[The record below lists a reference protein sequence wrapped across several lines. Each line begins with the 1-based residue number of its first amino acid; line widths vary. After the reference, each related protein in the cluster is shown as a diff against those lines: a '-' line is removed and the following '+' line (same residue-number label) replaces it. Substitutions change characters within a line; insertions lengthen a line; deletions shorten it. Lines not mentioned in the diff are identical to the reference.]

1 MVRRK
6 LGGRRE
12 GQRKKGKERGREER
26 GREEEGKRDEERE
39 EGGRLEVGE
48 GTGET
53 KHFMFLIYALSSLL
67 LFIQNLHYLLLHLGE
82 LTCLYSMLVSLQY
95 VHVHVLYTCIL

>member
-12 GQRKKGKERGREER
+12 GQRKKGKER

-53 KHFMFLIYALSSLL
+53 KHFMFLIYALSFSLL
-67 LFIQNLHYLLLHLGE
+67 SPALHPESALPA
-82 LTCLYSMLVSLQY
+82 TASW
-95 VHVHVLYTCIL
+95 